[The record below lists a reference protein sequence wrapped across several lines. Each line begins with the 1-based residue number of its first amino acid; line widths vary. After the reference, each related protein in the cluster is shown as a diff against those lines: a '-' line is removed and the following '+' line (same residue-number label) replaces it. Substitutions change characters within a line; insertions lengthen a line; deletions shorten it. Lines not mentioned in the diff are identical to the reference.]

1 VTVVH
6 VEPVNDLVAHDC
18 TGGALCD
25 CVCGPDV
32 EFVEGGGV
40 LVTHHSL
47 DGREATVAE
56 TASQHATRE
65 L

>member
-1 VTVVH
+1 MSSEQQGQDARVTAVH

-18 TGGALCD
+18 TGGTLCD

-47 DGREATVAE
+47 DGREAAE
-56 TASQHATRE
+56 
-65 L
+65 